1 MQYKPRTEPK
11 DLVVLRLLDA
21 RSALAEK
28 DASYYLK
35 QKKGY
40 EGELMFDAWTE
51 KIQSECLVLN
61 DLLLEFNNTTFQID
75 TLIIASEKLYPFEVK
90 NLYGDHSYDA
100 KENRLIRLPD
110 IDVTNPL
117 QQMGR
122 TESLLRN
129 TLHTL
134 GNSSPIESTA
144 VFINPEFTLFNAPP
158 DKPMLYHSQLN
169 RFFKK
174 FDART
179 SKLNKNHYKLA
190 EQLVSLNKE
199 ESRYSNV
206 PAYKYEGLRKAIFC
220 RLCAAPLV
228 AVKGH
233 YCVCGNCGGKEL
245 VDAAVMRN
253 VWEYKALFPSRKIT
267 TNEIFEWCGETV
279 PKRRIR
285 RVLEKNL
292 DSVGK
297 HRWLSYEYCSKR

>member
-1 MQYKPRTEPK
+1 MLFKPRTEPK

-40 EGELMFDAWTE
+40 EGELMFDAWTD
-51 KIQSECLVLN
+51 KLQSDCLVLN

-75 TLIIASEKLYPFEVK
+75 TLIVAPERLYPFEVK

-100 KENRLIRLPD
+100 KDNRIIRLPD
-110 IDVTNPL
+110 VDVTNPL
-117 QQMGR
+117 LQMGR
-122 TESLLRN
+122 NESLLRN

-134 GNSSPIESTA
+134 GHSSPIESTA
-144 VFINPEFTLFNAPP
+144 VFINPEFTMFNAPP
-158 DKPMLYHSQLN
+158 TKPILYHSQLN

-179 SKLNKNHYKLA
+179 SKLNKHHYKVA
-190 EQLVSLNKE
+190 EQLVSLHKE

-206 PAYKYEGLRKAIFC
+206 PAYEYSGLRKALFC
-220 RLCAAPLV
+220 RWCAAPLV
-228 AVKGH
+228 AVEGH
-233 YCVCGNCGGKEL
+233 YCVCGACGGKEL

-253 VWEYKALFPSRKIT
+253 AWEYKVLFPSRKIT
-267 TNEIFEWCGETV
+267 TNDIFEWCGEAV
-279 PKRRIR
+279 PKRSIR
-285 RVLEKNL
+285 RVLMKNFTMK
-292 DSVGK
+292 GT
-297 HRWLSYEYCSKR
+297 HQWAYFE